1 LHWICLLLRVVRV
14 VINIRILLIRLERRM
29 RRVELL
35 SQMRLRILLVIHILR
50 RRHKRIGIY
59 IAIVLI
65 RIVNDG
71 VAQRKSI
78 KLLVN

>member
-14 VINIRILLIRLERRM
+14 VISIRILLIRLERRM